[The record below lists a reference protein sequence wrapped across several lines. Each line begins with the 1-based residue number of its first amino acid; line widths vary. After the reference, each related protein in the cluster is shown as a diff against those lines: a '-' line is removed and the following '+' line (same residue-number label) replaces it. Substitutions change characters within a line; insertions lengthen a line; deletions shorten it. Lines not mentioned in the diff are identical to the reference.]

1 MGHREDQNMEV
12 LKHRK
17 VFAFISLI
25 IIIAGIVVFAV
36 KGLNYGIDFTGGSL
50 IQINIGEFVSVDEI
64 RTIIDEYD
72 KNASILH
79 AGIDKNEV
87 IIKSTLDL
95 SNDTIR
101 TIINNFTE
109 KYDLEEDNF
118 QSEKFGPYM
127 GKEIRDKAFLSTI
140 IATVLMLI
148 YISWRF
154 EFSFGIAAVVALIH
168 DVLIMFSF
176 YSIFRISINSSFIA
190 AILTVLG
197 YSINDTIVIFDRI
210 RENTRLYPRESIDSL
225 INGSIKQSLTRTIY
239 TSLTTF
245 IAVLVL
251 YILGVEDVKVLALPL
266 MIGNISGTYSS
277 LFIATPLW
285 YELKNRKIRTAK

>member
-1 MGHREDQNMEV
+1 MDV

-17 VFAFISLI
+17 IFAIMSILI
-25 IIIAGIVVFAV
+25 IIVGILMFAI
-36 KGLNYGIDFTGGSL
+36 KGLNYGIDFTGGTL
-50 IQINIGEFVSVDEI
+50 IQIDIGEFISVNEI
-64 RTIIDEYD
+64 RDIIDGYD
-72 KNASILH
+72 REASILH
-79 AGIDKNEV
+79 AGKDKNEV

-95 SNDTIR
+95 TNDEIK
-101 TIINNFTE
+101 TIINSFTE
-109 KYDLEEDNF
+109 KYNLDKDNF

-127 GKEIRDKAFLSTI
+127 GKEIRNKALLSTL

-197 YSINDTIVIFDRI
+197 YSINDTIVIFDRM
-210 RENTRLYPRESIDSL
+210 RENIKLYPRKSTEDI
-225 INGSIKQSLTRTIY
+225 INSSIKQSLTRTIY

-251 YILGVEDVKVLALPL
+251 YVLGVEDVKILALPL
-266 MIGNISGTYSS
+266 MIGIIAGTYSS
-277 LFIATPLW
+277 LFIASPLW
-285 YELKNRKIRTAK
+285 YELKNRKITTAK